1 MEGPV
6 IAVYDANILYPAPLR
21 DLFIRLAQAGLV
33 RGRWTETIHD
43 EWVRNVLKD
52 NPHLSSERLA
62 RTRTLM
68 NEAVRDSVINGYED
82 LIDSLT
88 LPDPDDRHVLAAAI
102 HGDAEVIVTFNLK
115 DFPAAT
121 LDHFGIE
128 AQHPD
133 AFLETSRWRR
143 PSRSHAPRGNAVLDA
158 LRRGQSFG
166 KTIEMASRRGLTA
179 HRWRYGLPSASDSP
193 RRRASKTAF
202 PRGAW
207 ERDGSRWSSSARS
220 LD

>member
-115 DFPAAT
+115 DFPC
-121 LDHFGIE
+121 E
-128 AQHPD
+128 
-133 AFLETSRWRR
+133 FL
-143 PSRSHAPRGNAVLDA
+143 
-158 LRRGQSFG
+158 
-166 KTIEMASRRGLTA
+166 
-179 HRWRYGLPSASDSP
+179 
-193 RRRASKTAF
+193 
-202 PRGAW
+202 
-207 ERDGSRWSSSARS
+207 
-220 LD
+220 